1 MHRLNSNVIII
12 NRNYGS
18 EQYCALLYVAI
29 DVDVIVIVVVVVK
42 IIVVDVAELVLYIMN
57 ILAGCHRIRP
67 RPCAGSLRRHVGE
80 LFKTQIPRH
89 LPYRQVFT
97 DTNLNCSSSVIP
109 SMIPNID
116 GLIPIPIYIRR
127 GQPVI

>member
-29 DVDVIVIVVVVVK
+29 DVDVIVIVVVK

-67 RPCAGSLRRHVGE
+67 RPCTGAPFAVMWASYSKLKSLATFHTGR
-80 LFKTQIPRH
+80 
-89 LPYRQVFT
+89 
-97 DTNLNCSSSVIP
+97 SS
-109 SMIPNID
+109 
-116 GLIPIPIYIRR
+116 LIPTSTVPL
-127 GQPVI
+127 Q